1 MNRSKRRDVVSVPF
15 TITLA
20 QAAATSNILSPAL
33 TTRLAAIADDF
44 DEYRF
49 TELRFRLTPGSA
61 GSPAACY
68 LPGIVDTPPTTLATI
83 CECIESVFL
92 GTASTTPTKWC
103 RVPKAVLAGMHTWYK
118 TIPGTPAS
126 SEELQGGVYVFA
138 AANVFVEIAGVCE
151 FAAAVTA
158 GNTPIERA
166 LASRRR
172 EKQRI
177 VSLLSVT
184 DGLPAGK
191 S

>member
-1 MNRSKRRDVVSVPF
+1 VSIPF
-15 TITLA
+15 TVVLA
-20 QAAATSNILSPAL
+20 QAAATSNIISPAL
-33 TTRLAAIADDF
+33 SSRLTAIADDY

-49 TELRFRLTPGSA
+49 TELRFRLTPGAA

-68 LPGIVDTPPTTLATI
+68 LPGIVDTPPATLAAIT
-83 CECIESVFL
+83 ECIESVFL
-92 GTASTTPTKWC
+92 GTACTTPTKWC

-118 TIPGTPAS
+118 TIPGTPAA

-151 FAAAVTA
+151 FAAAVA
-158 GNTPIERA
+158 GGNTPIERA

-184 DGLPAGK
+184 DNPPTGRP
-191 S
+191 